1 MNEKLIK
8 CLTGVPKTDVPE
20 LCAVL
25 GQVAKTVNPDLTWE
39 AYTKAFGDFWA
50 TCFAFPDRPPVKGL
64 HFMQEVFPDGT
75 PTDAPPAS
83 TMEN

>member
-25 GQVAKTVNPDLTWE
+25 GQIAKAINPDITPE
-39 AYTKAFGDFWA
+39 AYMKAFGDFWA
-50 TCFAFPDRPPVKGL
+50 TCFAFPGKPPVKGL
-64 HFMQEVFPDGT
+64 RFMQGVFSDCT
-75 PTDAPPAS
+75 PIRANAKQQQL
-83 TMEN
+83 